1 MWLAIEDGTLVDITP
16 REARGHPL
24 IPQNGSLEA
33 FVAMAEEMETI
44 VPVVVAEFLLNEGK
58 AA

>member
-44 VPVVVAEFLLNEGK
+44 VPVVVA
-58 AA
+58 AY